1 MKYDF
6 HTHTKYST
14 DGYIDH
20 KILVK
25 AAVKAGLTGVAV
37 TDHNTIKGGLEAKKY
52 ENKNIEVIVGS
63 EILTDKG
70 EVIGIFLTE
79 EIKSTRFMEVC
90 DDIKSQNGL
99 VILPHPF
106 DGIRSTSLYPR
117 PEDAYLIDSVEVF
130 NSRCVRQ
137 IYNDMASIYAAD
149 NGLNIIAGS
158 DAHFKNEIGNAGIK
172 TESEDI
178 KEAVLKGDVT
188 VFGKR
193 SSIVNPVTTKLLK
206 IWRNHSF

>member
-1 MKYDF
+1 
-6 HTHTKYST
+6 
-14 DGYIDH
+14 
-20 KILVK
+20 
-25 AAVKAGLTGVAV
+25 
-37 TDHNTIKGGLEAKKY
+37 
-52 ENKNIEVIVGS
+52 
-63 EILTDKG
+63 
-70 EVIGIFLTE
+70 
-79 EIKSTRFMEVC
+79 
-90 DDIKSQNGL
+90 
-99 VILPHPF
+99 
-106 DGIRSTSLYPR
+106 
-117 PEDAYLIDSVEVF
+117 
-130 NSRCVRQ
+130 
-137 IYNDMASIYAAD
+137 MASIYAAD